1 LNLSTFGKGGAK
13 SEATVS
19 TFEKGGV
26 KSTASGATVSGATLG
41 AGTGLG
47 AGTDLEEDDFLG
59 LGIFTITWDL
69 FTSFFSNENEL
80 LLDLAFT
87 FLLTDFFLRDLQIS
101 NNFRRFDL
109 VRVIFFPKI
118 LRFRLSIYYVFTKY
132 MILLGT
138 NFGCPTSIIDCTN
151 AEQWHSNRPTHTR
164 K

>member
-1 LNLSTFGKGGAK
+1 LNLST
-13 SEATVS
+13 S
-19 TFEKGGV
+19 TFEKGGA

-41 AGTGLG
+41 PGTGLG
-47 AGTDLEEDDFLG
+47 AGTGLEEDDFLG

-87 FLLTDFFLRDLQIS
+87 FLPTDFFLRDLQIS

-118 LRFRLSIYYVFTKY
+118 LRFRLSIYFVKT
-132 MILLGT
+132 
-138 NFGCPTSIIDCTN
+138 
-151 AEQWHSNRPTHTR
+151 
-164 K
+164 